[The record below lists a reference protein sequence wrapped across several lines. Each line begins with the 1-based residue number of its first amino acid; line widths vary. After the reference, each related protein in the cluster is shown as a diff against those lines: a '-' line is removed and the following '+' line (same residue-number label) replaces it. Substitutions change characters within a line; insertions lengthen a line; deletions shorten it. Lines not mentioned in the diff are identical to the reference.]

1 MVQVGSHRP
10 ELSRLVDG
18 LCLGDRRALARAITL
33 VENHL
38 PADPGLTD
46 IWAPALAGS
55 KPSVRLVGI
64 TGPPG
69 AGKSTLVSS
78 LAGCIR
84 EANLTVGV
92 VAVDPASPLTGGA
105 LLGDRI
111 RMQSHFTDPGVF
123 IRSMSTRGHL
133 GGVAGATRAVT
144 ELLALAGFQVVL
156 VETVGVGQSEVEVM
170 RVTPTVVVVVNPGM
184 GDSVQADKAG
194 LFEIAGVFCV
204 NKADQDGADR
214 AVRVLR
220 HMLSLGYRPGPTP
233 QVLTTIATEGEG
245 VPQLWEAIVV
255 HGDHVSANRQ

>member
-1 MVQVGSHRP
+1 MDSVGSHRP
-10 ELSRLVDG
+10 DLSRLLDD
-18 LCLGDRRALARAITL
+18 LRKGDRRALARAITL

-38 PADPGLTD
+38 PADPGLAEMCTS
-46 IWAPALAGS
+46 ALTADHFA
-55 KPSVRLVGI
+55 RLVGV

-78 LAGCIR
+78 LVGCIR
-84 EANLTVGV
+84 EAGHTVGV

-105 LLGDRI
+105 MLGDRI
-111 RMQSHFTDPGVF
+111 RMQPHFTDPGVF

-133 GGVAGATRAVT
+133 GGVAKATRAVT
-144 ELLALAGFQVVL
+144 ELLALAGFEVVL

-194 LFEIAGVFCV
+194 LFEIGGVFCV
-204 NKADQDGADR
+204 NKADQKGADR

-220 HMLSLGYRPGPTP
+220 QMLSLGHRPGPKP
-233 QVLTTIATEGEG
+233 EVLTTVATEGEG
-245 VPQLWEAIVV
+245 VPQLWEAIVS
-255 HGDHVSANRQ
+255 HGDHHSAGRQD

>member
-1 MVQVGSHRP
+1 MGIHRP
-10 ELSRLVDG
+10 ELSRLLDD
-18 LCLGDRRALARAITL
+18 LRKGDRRALARTITL

-38 PADPGLTD
+38 PAHPG
-46 IWAPALAGS
+46 IREMWESALVEGRGS
-55 KPSVRLVGI
+55 ARLVGI

-78 LAGCIR
+78 LVECIR
-84 EANLTVGV
+84 ETGLTVGV

-105 LLGDRI
+105 MLGDRI
-111 RMQSHFTDPGVF
+111 RMQRHFTDPGVF

-133 GGVAGATRAVT
+133 GGVARATQAVT
-144 ELLALAGFQVVL
+144 ELLALAGFGVVL

-194 LFEIAGVFCV
+194 LFEIGGIFCV

-214 AVRVLR
+214 VVRVLR
-220 HMLSLGYRPGPTP
+220 QMLSLGYRPGPTP
-233 QVLTTIATEGEG
+233 QVLKTIATEGEG
-245 VPQLWEAIVV
+245 VPRLWEAIVSY
-255 HGDHVSANRQ
+255 GDRLSAGTQ

>member
-1 MVQVGSHRP
+1 MKLGSPRIQ
-10 ELSRLVDG
+10 LARLLEDIRR
-18 LCLGDRRALARAITL
+18 GDRRALARGITL

-38 PADPGLTD
+38 PDDPQ
-46 IWAPALAGS
+46 LARVWES
-55 KPSVRLVGI
+55 EKAEVPPPRLVGI

-69 AGKSTLVSS
+69 AGKSTLVSA
-78 LAGCIR
+78 LVDCIR
-84 EANLTVGV
+84 ERSLTVGV

-105 LLGDRI
+105 MLGDRI
-111 RMQSHFTDPGVF
+111 RMQAHFTDPGVF

-133 GGVAGATRAVT
+133 GGLARATRAVT
-144 ELLALAGFQVVL
+144 ELLALAGFGVLL

-194 LFEIAGVFCV
+194 LFEIGGVFCV

-220 HMLSLGYRPGPTP
+220 QMLSLGYRPGPTP
-233 QVLTTIATEGEG
+233 QVITTVATEGRG
-245 VPQLWEAIVV
+245 VPQLWEAIVT
-255 HGDHVSANRQ
+255 HGDDISPG